1 MKKASVRI
9 KDIAQ
14 KAGVSTGTV
23 DRVLHNR
30 GRVSPDVEKRV
41 LEILTEMNYEPNLIA
56 RALGSKKIY
65 HIAALIP
72 DPACDSYWHQP
83 QLGVEK
89 AENSVKQYGV
99 RVHQYIFNPY
109 EISSYIDQ
117 AKKLTESNP
126 DGIFLSP
133 IFYSD
138 TLPFFKEWQRKN
150 IPFILFNTHI
160 AESGALS
167 YVGQDSYQS
176 GLLAGKLIHYGQP
189 QPCTIL
195 ILHIDE
201 EIKNAAHLAKKEEGL
216 RDYYLKNDPRQT
228 YKVITAELS
237 HPDQPG
243 FEEQLYQIIN
253 SEPDLKC
260 IYVTTSKSYEIAAC
274 LAHRGVD
281 HIKLVGYDLL
291 PQNIKYLDSGAISFL
306 INQNPK
312 GQGYWGIRQLVNHL
326 VFKKAVPAL
335 KYLPLDV
342 VTKENASYYTCD
354 ELIYDDHKQIT

>member
-1 MKKASVRI
+1 MKRAVVRI
-9 KDIAQ
+9 KDIAL

-30 GRVSPDVEKRV
+30 GRVAPDVEKRV
-41 LEILTEMNYEPNLIA
+41 LKILAEMNYEPNFIA

-72 DPACDSYWHQP
+72 DPACDNYWREP

-89 AENSVKQYGV
+89 AENAVKQYGV

-109 EISSYIDQ
+109 EVSSYIEQ
-117 AKKLTESNP
+117 AEKLTESNP

-133 IFYSD
+133 IFYHD
-138 TLPFFKEWQRKN
+138 TLPFFRTWQEKN

-201 EIKNAAHLAKKEEGL
+201 EIKNAAHLAKKKESI
-216 RDYYLKNDPRQT
+216 RDYYQKNDPSKT

-243 FEEQLYQIIN
+243 FEDQLYQIID

-274 LAHRGVD
+274 LAHRRID
-281 HIKLVGYDLL
+281 HIKLVGYDLI
-291 PQNIKYLDSGAISFL
+291 PKNINYLNNGAISFL

-312 GQGYWGIRQLVNHL
+312 GQGYWGIHQLVNHL
-326 VFKKAVPAL
+326 VFKKEVPAL

-342 VTKENASYYTCD
+342 VTKENASYYISD
-354 ELIYDDHKQIT
+354 DLLYDDHKQIA